1 MKKTVFAFLL
11 ISIPLV
17 HADESSCKLEYTEF
31 AKEIFIQ
38 DVCSKMR
45 NPDYRGNIFNG
56 AYNVVEDMKEKYCDN
71 TPEVLCQDDIHRDA
85 IAMID
90 KGLDY
95 IKNKPALASITNFE
109 SFFAPIKEYISN
121 KSGIP
126 QVSFM
131 RVMGRSGSGNS
142 EIQMLGLNE
151 RRSLPLKQIQ
161 ECNTQINP
169 YDSLTCLGEIKY
181 FVEDIFHKAKYLS
194 TSTHLNIVGRCL
206 EDYGFGDCPYK
217 QFK

>member
-1 MKKTVFAFLL
+1 MKRTLLTCLLLPVF
-11 ISIPLV
+11 SV
-17 HADESSCKLEYTEF
+17 QADESTCKNEYTEF
-31 AKEIFIQ
+31 AKEIFIN

-95 IKNKPALASITNFE
+95 IKSKPALASITDFE

-131 RVMGRSGSGNS
+131 RVIGPPGSGNS
-142 EIQMLGLNE
+142 ELQMLGLNE
-151 RRSLPLKQIQ
+151 RRTLSLKQIKK
-161 ECNTQINP
+161 CNDQLTP
-169 YDSLTCLGEIKY
+169 YESLTCFGELEYFLG
-181 FVEDIFHKAKYLS
+181 DIFHKAKYLS
-194 TSTHLNIVGRCL
+194 TSTHLNIVGKCL
-206 EDYGFGDCPYK
+206 EDYGFGNCPYK